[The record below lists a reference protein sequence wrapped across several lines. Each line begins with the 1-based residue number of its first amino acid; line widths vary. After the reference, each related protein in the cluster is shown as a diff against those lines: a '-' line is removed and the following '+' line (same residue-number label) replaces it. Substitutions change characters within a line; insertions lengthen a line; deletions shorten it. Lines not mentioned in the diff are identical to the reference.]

1 MVGGQ
6 KTIFH
11 WVPDHYQNMVV
22 LDQFLFLLCGVDQCW
37 LAIGFFKDSFRYHT
51 GYQYQYFKKSLGVK
65 SVIK

>member
-22 LDQFLFLLCGVDQCW
+22 LDQFLFLLCGARISVGR
-37 LAIGFFKDSFRYHT
+37 LLVFFKDSFRDHT
-51 GYQYQYFKKSLGVK
+51 GYQYQYQYFD
-65 SVIK
+65 